1 MSEAANKNDLDYEK
15 IRDLGHLAIDRLI
28 DHLSALRNGP
38 VYVAVPDNERQSLL
52 NQPLPMQGTDPLKII
67 DDIITEVFRFPM
79 GNNHPRFF
87 GWVNSPA
94 APVSIIASL
103 LAAGLNPSCA
113 GGDHAAIY
121 LERAVL
127 DWIKTLLGFPPR
139 AMGLLV
145 GGGSSANLTG
155 LAVARHVLLARSG
168 WGVREK
174 GMNGAPPVAVFMTDQ
189 SHSSITKAV
198 ELLGMGRSAIKQLP
212 ADAQYRMD
220 VAALGRAVGNEP
232 NGEGRAAIVIAN
244 AGTVNTGSVDPLDD
258 IADLCAEKGLW
269 LHIDG
274 AYGAPAI
281 LADQTHEFFKGL
293 GRADSIAVDPHKWL
307 YVPVDCGCVI
317 VRDEPAMRQAFSLVP
332 PYLKDSSG
340 APPWFSEYTHEQTRP
355 FRALKLWAALRERG
369 VEGYRADINRDLDHA
384 RRLARQIQES
394 PDFELVAP
402 VTLSVVAFRYTPRAF
417 AGNAER
423 IDNLNSILPRAIQEQ
438 GRVFLSGTVLRG
450 RPVLRCCFVNFN
462 TTEQDVD
469 EILDAVRAAAPM

>member
-1 MSEAANKNDLDYEK
+1 MSEAANCDLDYESL
-15 IRDLGHLAIDRLI
+15 RNLGHHAIDRLI
-28 DHLSALRNGP
+28 NHLAGLPGGP
-38 VYVAVPDNERQSLL
+38 VYAAVPHQERHSLL
-52 NQPLPMQGTDPLKII
+52 NQPLPIQGTDALQII
-67 DDIITEVFRFPM
+67 DDVIRDVARFPM

-94 APVSIIASL
+94 TPISIIASL

-121 LERAVL
+121 LELAVL
-127 DWIKTLLGFPPR
+127 DWIKSLLGMPSE

-155 LAVARHVLLARSG
+155 LAVARHVLLGRFG
-168 WGVREK
+168 WDVREN
-174 GMNGAPPVAVFMTDQ
+174 GMTGAPPVAVFMTDQ

-198 ELLGMGRSAIKQLP
+198 ELLGMGRSAIKLAP
-212 ADAQYRMD
+212 SDAQYQMD
-220 VAALGRAVGNEP
+220 VTGLARLVADERSSGRAS
-232 NGEGRAAIVIAN
+232 AAVVVAS
-244 AGTVNTGSVDPLDD
+244 AATVNTGSVDPLDE
-258 IADLCAEKGLW
+258 IADLCAENRMW

-274 AYGAPAI
+274 AYGAPAV
-281 LADQTHEFFKGL
+281 LADETRDLFKGL

-332 PYLKDSSG
+332 PYLKDLSG
-340 APPWFSEYTHEQTRP
+340 APPWFSEYTYEQTRP
-355 FRALKLWAALRERG
+355 FRALKLWAAIRERG
-369 VEGYRADINRDLDHA
+369 VAGYRADIARDLGHA
-384 RRLARQIQES
+384 RRLAAQIQQS

-402 VTLSVVAFRYTPRAF
+402 VTLSVVAFRYKPEELAHDTHRV
-417 AGNAER
+417 
-423 IDNLNSILPRAIQEQ
+423 DTLNSTLPRAIQER
-438 GRVFLSGTVLRG
+438 GRIFLSGTVLRG
-450 RPVLRCCFVNFN
+450 RPVLRCCFVNFR